1 MQFFKTF
8 SIIFVHTYII
18 KICTVKL
25 FVTELQEGVR
35 LSLEG
40 AQASFISYDRLV
52 ISLKGG
58 ELYVLTLYADSMR
71 SVRSFHFEKAAASV
85 LTTCTCLCEE
95 NYLFLGSRLGN
106 SLLLRFIE
114 KEQSTVLN
122 LEEKSP
128 APKLQEAQPPT
139 KKKRLDTLGKNLIN
153 VDRKSDKLNYSF
165 LKVFI

>member
-1 MQFFKTF
+1 M
-8 SIIFVHTYII
+8 
-18 KICTVKL
+18 
-25 FVTELQEGVR
+25 
-35 LSLEG
+35 SLEG

-106 SLLLRFIE
+106 SLLLRFTE
-114 KEQSTVLN
+114 KEQSTVLS
-122 LEEKSP
+122 LEEKSS
-128 APKLQEAQPPT
+128 AQKQEQHPPT
-139 KKKRLDTLGKNLIN
+139 KKKRLDTLGK
-153 VDRKSDKLNYSF
+153 
-165 LKVFI
+165 